1 MLGPATATPATRLHR
16 PARTKPLV
24 MQESLLWSRGGLV
37 ARSLGC
43 HQRLSDGKGQALSEA
58 RPRLRHILRL
68 WWSWVQCAV
77 DTPTCSPPPS
87 AAAVRGMAVAVRW
100 AATARTAS
108 TLRRASLMA
117 SPVSLAERA
126 PPRGKPLSFA
136 LPRRAAS
143 AHRAG
148 STARSTKRLGST
160 RGTPAPASSCAFS
173 RGKSGHDTLTQMYTC
188 PRARERKDAGSA
200 ENAGCVIEHSAI
212 GLLDLLDR
220 QASKYH
226 GTS

>member
-1 MLGPATATPATRLHR
+1 M
-16 PARTKPLV
+16 
-24 MQESLLWSRGGLV
+24 LWSRGGLV

-43 HQRLSDGKGQALSEA
+43 HQQLSDGKGQALSEA

-77 DTPTCSPPPS
+77 HTPTCSPPPS

-100 AATARTAS
+100 ATTARTAS

-126 PPRGKPLSFA
+126 PPRGTLLSFA

-148 STARSTKRLGST
+148 STARLTRT

-173 RGKSGHDTLTQMYTC
+173 RGKSGHDSRSHRCTHAHARASARMLGRRKTL
-188 PRARERKDAGSA
+188 A
-200 ENAGCVIEHSAI
+200 V
-212 GLLDLLDR
+212 
-220 QASKYH
+220 
-226 GTS
+226 